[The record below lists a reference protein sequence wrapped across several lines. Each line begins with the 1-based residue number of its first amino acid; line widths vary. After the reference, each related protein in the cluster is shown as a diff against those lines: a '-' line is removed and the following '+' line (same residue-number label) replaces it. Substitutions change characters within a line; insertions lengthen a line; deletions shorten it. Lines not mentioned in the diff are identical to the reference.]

1 MNDMMKFNAVEFSFK
16 LPDFGAISVHL
27 LAGTGPILVD
37 LVDDQSGV
45 TIDH

>member
-1 MNDMMKFNAVEFSFK
+1 MTKFNAVEFSFR
-16 LPDFGAISVHL
+16 LPDFGVISVHL
-27 LAGTGPILVD
+27 LVGIGPIVVD